1 MIRVTATKYVYF
13 LTHASHV
20 EGVFNTI
27 HICWT
32 LTPARNFKHQAPN
45 ISDTTRAAILGAKLE
60 YQALNIHIRARVK
73 HEVYNVTFQAFRPRL
88 QRQTPAMSDPKLS
101 VRDCNIKPQQY

>member
-32 LTPARNFKHQAPN
+32 LAPARNFKHQAPN

-73 HEVYNVTFQAFRPRL
+73 HEVYNVTF
-88 QRQTPAMSDPKLS
+88 
-101 VRDCNIKPQQY
+101 